1 MIAGCGLRA
10 QRRLRDDD
18 GAAAVEFGLIAP
30 ILVLL
35 VFGIMSFGILFAQTL
50 SLNNAAR
57 QGARYGAV
65 GSRTCDQLITETK
78 ASSGT
83 INLNPT
89 NVTVKVLRGTS
100 LATATEAAAGCSTPS
115 TLPCTG
121 SSPGDNIYVK
131 ASYSSKMLI
140 PLFFINTFTVGGT
153 GGFRCEYS
161 S

>member
-1 MIAGCGLRA
+1 MSRA
-10 QRRLRDDD
+10 RSTRARENEE

-30 ILVLL
+30 ILILL

-65 GSRTCDQLITETK
+65 GSRTCDQLIAETK
-78 ASSGT
+78 AASGT
-83 INLNPT
+83 INLNPSS
-89 NVTVKVLRGTS
+89 VTVEVLRGSSLSTAVSNWPTS
-100 LATATEAAAGCSTPS
+100 NCSTG
-115 TLPCTG
+115 TNLPCIG
-121 SSPGDNIYVK
+121 SSPGENIYVK
-131 ASYSSKMLI
+131 ASYKSKMLI
-140 PLFFINTFTVGGT
+140 PLYFTPNTFTVGGT